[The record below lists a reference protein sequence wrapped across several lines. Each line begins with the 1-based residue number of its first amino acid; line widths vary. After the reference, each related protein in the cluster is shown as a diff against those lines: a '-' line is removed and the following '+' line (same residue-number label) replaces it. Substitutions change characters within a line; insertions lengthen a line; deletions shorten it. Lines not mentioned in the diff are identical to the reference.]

1 MLFSLFS
8 PFDHFWSVRLFCL
21 FCFFFSCSSLR
32 VCIVSHICM
41 HGWYLDTPHTHHI
54 PLHDLWRPCVDLGIL
69 DSQFAPP
76 HPCLNYVLRSYLCL
90 CLPCFAFA
98 GCECIPLHPSEPITT
113 LLSPSLPFY
122 VCTHICVFL
131 GESYHSSPFLS
142 LFLLFD
148 CALVSVG
155 PTTPIQTH
163 IHPHTFIYTRTHP
176 R

>member
-1 MLFSLFS
+1 MLTYCLLFWVLFLFSLFS
-8 PFDHFWSVRLFCL
+8 CL
-21 FCFFFSCSSLR
+21 LLCCFPSFPLLITFGVSDYFACFAFFFSCSSLR

-98 GCECIPLHPSEPITT
+98 GCKCIP
-113 LLSPSLPFY
+113 
-122 VCTHICVFL
+122 CTHPNA
-131 GESYHSSPFLS
+131 SPPSWVPPYPFMS
-142 LFLLFD
+142 
-148 CALVSVG
+148 AHIYVSFG
-155 PTTPIQTH
+155 GKFPGH
-163 IHPHTFIYTRTHP
+163 ILPGIIP
-176 R
+176 C